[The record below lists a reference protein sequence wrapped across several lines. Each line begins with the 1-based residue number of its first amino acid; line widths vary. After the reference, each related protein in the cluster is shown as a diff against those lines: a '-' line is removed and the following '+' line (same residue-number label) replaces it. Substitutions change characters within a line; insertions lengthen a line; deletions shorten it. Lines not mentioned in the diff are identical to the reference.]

1 MNIKITLLLVLA
13 LFSVST
19 SPIIGKYLEDVSA
32 MSISFWRMF
41 FGAAILWTFSLFK
54 SQGEMTEKINLYRTI
69 VAGIFLGLHFVLFF
83 TAIKLTFISNATFL
97 GTLAPLF
104 TLLIEVL
111 IFKRKYKLK
120 TILGLLITLFGAFII
135 LFTEFD
141 LSENYTIG
149 NYCAILCS
157 LVIAISFLIGEKVR
171 KSENTIVYTRTLY
184 LSASVT
190 LFVLSFLFNESLT
203 SIALSDFYGLVFLGL
218 VPTIIGHNSL
228 YYAIKY
234 VSPTIVATF
243 PIGEPVLATI
253 LAYFI
258 FGEIIS
264 SYIFLGGIFTI
275 TGLIFI
281 SSKK

>member
-19 SPIIGKYLEDVSA
+19 SPIIGKYLENVSA

-41 FGAAILWTFSLFK
+41 IGAAILWTFSLFK
-54 SQGEMTEKINLYRTI
+54 NQGEMAEKINLYRTI

-111 IFKRKYKLK
+111 IFKRIYKLK

>member
-41 FGAAILWTFSLFK
+41 IGAAILWTFSLFK
-54 SQGEMTEKINLYRTI
+54 NQGEMTEKINLYRTI

-83 TAIKLTFISNATFL
+83 TAIKLTFIANATFL

-111 IFKRKYKLK
+111 IFKRIYKLK

-203 SIALSDFYGLVFLGL
+203 SFALSDFYGLVFLGL

>member
-19 SPIIGKYLEDVSA
+19 SPIIGKYLENVSA

-190 LFVLSFLFNESLT
+190 LFVLSFLLMN
-203 SIALSDFYGLVFLGL
+203 
-218 VPTIIGHNSL
+218 H
-228 YYAIKY
+228 
-234 VSPTIVATF
+234 
-243 PIGEPVLATI
+243 
-253 LAYFI
+253 
-258 FGEIIS
+258 
-264 SYIFLGGIFTI
+264 
-275 TGLIFI
+275 
-281 SSKK
+281 

>member
-19 SPIIGKYLEDVSA
+19 SPIVGKYLEDVSA
-32 MSISFWRMF
+32 LSISFWRMF
-41 FGAAILWTFSLFK
+41 IGAAILWTFSLFK
-54 SQGEMTEKINLYRTI
+54 KQGEMTEKINLYRTI
-69 VAGIFLGLHFVLFF
+69 VAGIFLGFHFVLFF
-83 TAIKLTFISNATFL
+83 TAIKLTFIANATFL

-111 IFKRKYKLK
+111 IFKRIYKLK
-120 TILGLLITLFGAFII
+120 IILGLLITLFGAFII

-141 LSENYTIG
+141 LSANYTIG

-171 KSENTIVYTRTLY
+171 KSETTIVYTRTLY

-190 LFVLSFLFNESLT
+190 LFILSFLFNESLT
-203 SIALSDFYGLVFLGL
+203 SIALKDFYGLIFLGL
-218 VPTIIGHNSL
+218 VPTIVGHNSL

-275 TGLIFI
+275 IGLIFI